1 MGHSSASST
10 NSYEELWVGRRHVWQ
25 AVHSPE
31 SRDSQEAQSIS
42 EAQQLEATHPYYYWL
57 LKQVGRSAGD
67 KLTNWQ
73 PNDTKDEMIH

>member
-1 MGHSSASST
+1 M
-10 NSYEELWVGRRHVWQ
+10 GRRHVWQ

-67 KLTNWQ
+67 RLTNWQ